1 MSSENTEKMISSEN
15 SAEGKN
21 SKKVMADS
29 AGKIK
34 SSSKGAVI
42 IGLNGSSD
50 KDNNE
55 AISPVSSG
63 ANAET
68 SIVISE
74 APTKKATQAKKVAV
88 NVKKA
93 VVVTPA
99 KKKAVAASKP
109 IVTNI
114 KKIKLAASCYH
125 YYRNW
130 LKEFMRSHG
139 VSSARFQKS
148 PDSYDGHITVLE
160 SEKVKGLKA
169 FEIWNKENPNTKEM
183 FWDVKK

>member
-1 MSSENTEKMISSEN
+1 MSNENTEKMTSGEN

-29 AGKIK
+29 AGKNK
-34 SSSKGAVI
+34 SASKGVVI
-42 IGLNGSSD
+42 IGLNGSSGT
-50 KDNNE
+50 DNNE

-68 SIVISE
+68 SIVISK
-74 APTKKATQAKKVAV
+74 APAKKATQAKKVAV
-88 NVKKA
+88 KVKKA
-93 VVVTPA
+93 VVVTPV

-130 LKEFMRSHG
+130 LKEFMHSHG

-160 SEKVKGLKA
+160 SEKVKAIKA
-169 FEIWNKENPNTKEM
+169 LETWNKENPDTKEM
-183 FWDVKK
+183 FWDIKK